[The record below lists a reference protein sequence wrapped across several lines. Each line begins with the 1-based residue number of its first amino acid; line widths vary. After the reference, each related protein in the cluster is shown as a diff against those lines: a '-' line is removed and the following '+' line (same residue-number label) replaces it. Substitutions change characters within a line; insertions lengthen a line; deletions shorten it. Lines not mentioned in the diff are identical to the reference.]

1 MAPGRA
7 PRRAAAATKKYTVD
21 AFDSIKDLVVA
32 SSDSGSDTE
41 SDTALDNTKDPEVPA
56 AIVEEA
62 IDEGD
67 DVVSGEDLFDTSDE
81 ERARPRSNNIEI
93 NDIVNFDALDKRGQT
108 QKRARLVDETEIHAL
123 PAFSTEGQKP
133 GQLGL
138 ARRGRITRGI
148 PETFSRKGKELRVIQ
163 SIGPGEED
171 LVAHV
176 KTRDKW
182 LNDVTLPSRK
192 TRSDGSGGLHQSFFY
207 PEERQ
212 QKDVQQGWEWYHHQ
226 GGREFFQKYQTID
239 ILYADQ
245 GCKDFE
251 QPLGP
256 SDSLLMGPPQQ
267 PNVFTGLKPG
277 AAVNTGDAWSNASGH
292 KDKQSWVFAAGGRI
306 QCLEWVPNQNGC
318 YQYLAVTVV
327 PEHKIRTPKESYAY
341 SEYSY
346 GSHLQ
351 IWEFASLPTLRKES
365 AAIDFS
371 KKPWLRAV
379 FSFDWG
385 MVKRMKWCPLPT
397 RVRQDVKDI
406 QLGLLAGVW
415 DDGKARILD
424 LQIPYGTLHETEYIY
439 ISKAAFESKPPNTIC
454 TCITWL
460 SSSSIAVGC
469 ANGYVAIW
477 DIPHTIKQ
485 ATQSPST
492 NPKPWFFEALHGSY
506 ILSLTSCYP
515 SRPHILITNSM
526 DGFIYM
532 TDLRSPNLDTIPAQ
546 RVRVAQGPLAWHE
559 QTQAVIS
566 PDESFDLKAMLPRV
580 FYKNHTIGRTS
591 ALVGDLATSTLHA
604 SILAGGVDGKVWV
617 LQPMRKMREAKNFP
631 YEQLWFWHQWRR
643 GLPQSVATTQEK
655 EGTEMIDT
663 PLVPP
668 TATAA
673 AAETDDTEMADAPAP
688 ATASMHRYQPFS
700 AAMSAP
706 LQHATPGIPT
716 PLMTIPQ
723 PPSPAKPTSA
733 ILSAPLIRITTGLK
747 IKKTEL
753 GPDSKANVTKE
764 GVIFQTTYDEKTAV
778 TQVCWNSNLSVGTW
792 AAAGMGSGLIL
803 VEDLGV

>member
-32 SSDSGSDTE
+32 SSDSGSDTPE
-41 SDTALDNTKDPEVPA
+41 SDAPLNDAKDPEVPA

-62 IDEGD
+62 NEEGD
-67 DVVSGEDLFDTSDE
+67 DVVSGGDLVNISDE
-81 ERARPRSNNIEI
+81 ERARRHSNNTE
-93 NDIVNFDALDKRGQT
+93 NDDIMDFDAIAKKGQN
-108 QKRARLVDETEIHAL
+108 QQSGMRLVDETEIHAL
-123 PAFSTEGQKP
+123 PAFSTEGQRP

-148 PETFSRKGKELRVIQ
+148 PETFTKKGKELRVMQ

-192 TRSDGSGGLHQSFFY
+192 TRKDGSGGLHQSFYY
-207 PEERQ
+207 PEEQRQ
-212 QKDVQQGWEWYHHQ
+212 KELQQGWEWYHDQ
-226 GGREFFQKYQTID
+226 GGRDFFQKQQRIG
-239 ILYADQ
+239 ILYEDQ
-245 GCKDFE
+245 GREDFE
-251 QPLGP
+251 QSLSP
-256 SDSLLMGPPQQ
+256 SDPFLMGLPQQ
-267 PNVFTGLKPG
+267 SKLFTGLKPG
-277 AAVNTGDAWSNASGH
+277 EAVNTGDAWINASGN
-292 KDKQSWVFAAGGRI
+292 KDKQSWVFVAGGRV

-318 YQYLAVTVV
+318 YQYLAVTIV
-327 PEHKIRTPKESYAY
+327 PKNKPRVPTTGSYAY
-341 SEYSY
+341 SESSY
-346 GSHLQ
+346 GAHLQ

-385 MVKRMKWCPLPT
+385 IVKKMKWCPLPT
-397 RVRQDVKDI
+397 RGTAGAANI

-415 DDGKARILD
+415 DDGKVRILD
-424 LQIPYGTLHETEYIY
+424 LQIPIGGKPHTTQYIY
-439 ISKAAFESKPPNTIC
+439 ISKAAFEFKPPNTIC

-477 DIPHTIKQ
+477 DIAHAIKQ
-485 ATQSPST
+485 TIQNPPT
-492 NPKPWFFEALHGSY
+492 NPRPWFFEALHGSY
-506 ILSLTSCYP
+506 VLSLTSCYP
-515 SRPHILITNSM
+515 SRPHVLMTNGM
-526 DGFIYM
+526 DGFIRM
-532 TDLRSPNLDTIPAQ
+532 TDLRSPNLDAIPAQ
-546 RVRVAQGPLAWHE
+546 RVRVAQVPLAWHE
-559 QTQAVIS
+559 QIQALIS

-591 ALVGDLATSTLHA
+591 ALVGDLATSTVHA
-604 SILAGGVDGKVWV
+604 SILVAGVDGKVWV
-617 LQPMRKMREAKNFP
+617 LQPMRRMRDAKNFP
-631 YEQLWFWHQWRR
+631 YEQVWFWHQWRSTI
-643 GLPQSVATTQEK
+643 QKSK
-655 EGTEMIDT
+655 
-663 PLVPP
+663 
-668 TATAA
+668 
-673 AAETDDTEMADAPAP
+673 DTEMTDTPSLPPTTTVPETTDTEMTDAPAIP
-688 ATASMHRYQPFS
+688 APTANPYQS
-700 AAMSAP
+700 YYAAMSAP
-706 LQHATPGIPT
+706 LLHPTPGIPI
-716 PLMTIPQ
+716 PLPTIPT
-723 PPSPAKPTSA
+723 PAKPTLA
-733 ILSAPLIRITTGLK
+733 ILSAPLIRITSGLK
-747 IKKTEL
+747 LKKTEL

-778 TQVCWNSNLSVGTW
+778 TQVCWNPNLSVGTW
-792 AAAGMGSGLIL
+792 AAAGMGSGLIV